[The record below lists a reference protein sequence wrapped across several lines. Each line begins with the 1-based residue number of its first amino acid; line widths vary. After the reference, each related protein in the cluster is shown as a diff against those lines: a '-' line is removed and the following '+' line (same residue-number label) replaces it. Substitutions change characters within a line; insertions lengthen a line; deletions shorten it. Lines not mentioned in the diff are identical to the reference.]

1 MNSRKLKVC
10 TLLTAMLAVSV
21 TGCFGDNILSA
32 GAKVAGGQIS
42 SLTAGEIQIL
52 SQTVNDIL
60 ASENPGFEPVELT
73 ETQAQA
79 LTDFFSANELNT
91 FEDFETLS
99 QTAQSD
105 PDSIQGLDELA
116 EAFADAGSDLDPDNL
131 DPNDLDEI
139 LQSIFGG
146 LGVGGGT
153 GGGGV
158 DNGGDTG
165 QQQQQS

>member
-1 MNSRKLKVC
+1 MMKSGKQKVC
-10 TLLTAMLAVSV
+10 ALLTSILAVSL

-52 SQTVNDIL
+52 NQTVNDIL
-60 ASENPGFEPVELT
+60 AAENPGFEPVTLN

-91 FEDFETLS
+91 LEDFETLS
-99 QTAQSD
+99 QSAQDD
-105 PDSIQGLDELA
+105 PESIQGLDALA
-116 EAFADAGSDLDPDNL
+116 DAFAGSTTGDLDPDNV
-131 DPNDLDEI
+131 DPDDLNEI

-153 GGGGV
+153 GGGSQ
-158 DNGGDTG
+158 GGGNQTDDQT
-165 QQQQQS
+165 Q